1 MLSYFPP
8 QQLDGT
14 NTNHDFLNQ
23 TIAIQPSQ
31 VSSSKTTRMS
41 IFSLTFVFLTFC
53 VLAAGFSPV
62 SELQY
67 YCEFIV
73 FFVVFCKIL
82 RDDIF
87 PSW

>member
-31 VSSSKTTRMS
+31 VSSSKNPATRLS
-41 IFSLTFVFLTFC
+41 IFSLNLC
-53 VLAAGFSPV
+53 LPDLLCQNLLAAGFSPV

-67 YCEFIV
+67 YCEFIG
-73 FFVVFCKIL
+73 FFCGIL
-82 RDDIF
+82 
-87 PSW
+87 